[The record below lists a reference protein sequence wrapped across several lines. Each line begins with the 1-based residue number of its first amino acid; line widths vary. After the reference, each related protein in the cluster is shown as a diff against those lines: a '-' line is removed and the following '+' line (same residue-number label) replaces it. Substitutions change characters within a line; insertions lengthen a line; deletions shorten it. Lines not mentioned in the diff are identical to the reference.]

1 MVKSTAQIH
10 AGKVKADAAGN
21 GKGRVEYTV
30 LAVIDPV
37 DALINV
43 LTHADGS
50 EVLEER
56 VAEEIKKRK
65 LRSPEEV
72 EELFAERIKR
82 QKLCTSEE
90 EERMQKREVYS
101 AGDIE
106 RMVSERAS
114 QQHQGVSEDD
124 PRSCSSQNSR
134 VFRHFDERCVLEAR
148 RPYAFVY
155 RPAPEAV
162 YTGSST
168 SIHHVRNVP
177 RMDLL
182 NVCSPGNYEY
192 VPATGATYTGP
203 GLCTSMRQLPNQ
215 LHTMNRPNHFIH
227 AQNVL
232 HTYTPCRVPVRS
244 PHMQFPP
251 GL

>member
-1 MVKSTAQIH
+1 MAKIQT
-10 AGKVKADAAGN
+10 GKVKADAAGSE
-21 GKGRVEYTV
+21 KERVHHIV
-30 LAVIDPV
+30 LAGIDPV
-37 DALINV
+37 DAWTKV
-43 LTHADGS
+43 LTHIDTP

-56 VAEEIKKRK
+56 VVEEIKKRK
-65 LRSPEEV
+65 LCSPAEV
-72 EELFAERIKR
+72 EELLIAERIKR

-177 RMDLL
+177 SMELL
-182 NVCSPGNYEY
+182 NVYSPGNFEY
-192 VPATGATYTGP
+192 MPATGAAYAGP
-203 GLCTSMRQLPNQ
+203 GLCTSMRQLPNR
-215 LHTMNRPNHFIH
+215 LHTMNRLSILSRMR
-227 AQNVL
+227 AQNAL
-232 HTYTPCRVPVRS
+232 HTYTPCRVPVRPPYMRFS
-244 PHMQFPP
+244 PW
-251 GL
+251 L